1 MSSSVVYS
9 PLNTL
14 SFILRHPLNRAKKGA
29 ALRRFIRWQI
39 ASRLLPGAVA
49 VPFVDSTRLLVLPGM
64 TGATG
69 NIYCGLHEYQDMALV
84 LHALRPGD
92 LFADVGANIGSYTVL
107 AAGAAGATCLSFEP
121 HPATFA
127 HLLDNVRLNDLGP
140 MVTARNIALGASSAS
155 LSFTAGLDTVN
166 HVLAEGEVVSDAI
179 HVPVEPLDSVLSGA
193 ALTVMKIDVEGFETE
208 VLNGGSEAFQSSSLI
223 AVIMEL
229 NGSGLRYGYDESYL
243 HARMLG
249 WGFAPASYDPVRR
262 TVTPVQ
268 SRSAV
273 DGNTLYVRD
282 LDALRD
288 RVLAAPPHTVLGGPL

>member
-1 MSSSVVYS
+1 MYS

-288 RVLAAPPHTVLGGPL
+288 RVLAAPPHSVLGGPL

>member
-1 MSSSVVYS
+1 MYS

>member
-1 MSSSVVYS
+1 
-9 PLNTL
+9 
-14 SFILRHPLNRAKKGA
+14 
-29 ALRRFIRWQI
+29 
-39 ASRLLPGAVA
+39 
-49 VPFVDSTRLLVLPGM
+49 M

-288 RVLAAPPHTVLGGPL
+288 RVLAAPPHSVLGGPL

>member
-1 MSSSVVYS
+1 
-9 PLNTL
+9 
-14 SFILRHPLNRAKKGA
+14 
-29 ALRRFIRWQI
+29 
-39 ASRLLPGAVA
+39 
-49 VPFVDSTRLLVLPGM
+49 M

-193 ALTVMKIDVEGFETE
+193 ELTVMKIDVEGFETE

-249 WGFAPASYDPVRR
+249 WGFAPSSYDPVRR

-288 RVLAAPPHTVLGGPL
+288 RVLAAPPHSVLGGPL

>member
-1 MSSSVVYS
+1 MYS

-29 ALRRFIRWQI
+29 ALRRFIHWQI

-49 VPFVDSTRLLVLPGM
+49 IPFVDSTRLLVLPGM

-140 MVTARNIALGASSAS
+140 LVTARNIALGASSAS

-166 HVLAEGEVVSDAI
+166 HVLAEGEVVSDTI
-179 HVPVEPLDSVLSGA
+179 HVPVEPLDSVLAGA

>member
-1 MSSSVVYS
+1 
-9 PLNTL
+9 
-14 SFILRHPLNRAKKGA
+14 
-29 ALRRFIRWQI
+29 
-39 ASRLLPGAVA
+39 
-49 VPFVDSTRLLVLPGM
+49 M

-140 MVTARNIALGASSAS
+140 MVTARNIALGASSAT

-208 VLNGGSEAFQSSSLI
+208 VLNGGSEAFQSPSLI

-229 NGSGLRYGYDESYL
+229 NGSGLRYGYNESYL

-249 WGFAPASYDPVRR
+249 WGFAPANYDPVRR